1 MPDTQ
6 LPENNICHEGQR
18 KTKSNII
25 IDWLNAYDHHYID
38 ENGRRVIDVI
48 VPIIQ
53 KDES

>member
-6 LPENNICHEGQR
+6 LPENDDYREGQSQT
-18 KTKSNII
+18 KTDSI

-48 VPIIQ
+48 VPIIK